1 MAGSSKFLVWVMVLF
16 VQALFILILVPAT
29 LIQDSVNREE
39 RYLTEYFGDAASKRI
54 KGKAKRTYRENF
66 VNTGAVDELY
76 DFFLPTDEALA
87 GSKGLEKLGVNE
99 GLWDTVRDRLNAFW
113 LMVYFFFL
121 RMYTI
126 MIWWPLM
133 LIFISAA
140 AYDGFVIRKIKLLGF
155 ESTAAPVF
163 GLAMHVFVF
172 LMFMPFFYALS
183 PVAINPLAVPLWGI
197 ATAFVIKTKAANLQR
212 F

>member
-1 MAGSSKFLVWVMVLF
+1 VRSG
-16 VQALFILILVPAT
+16 IC
-29 LIQDSVNREE
+29 
-39 RYLTEYFGDAASKRI
+39 TEYFGEAASKRI
-54 KGKAKRTYRENF
+54 RGKAKRTYRENF

-183 PVAINPLAVPLWGI
+183 HLWRSTLLPCRLWGI